1 MVKHSLRRGSW
12 QGRKKNLVSMKQ
24 KNEQSDKGK
33 TGEPVDFV
41 FDVPIHPW

>member
-1 MVKHSLRRGSW
+1 ME
-12 QGRKKNLVSMKQ
+12 KNSSERETEEFG
-24 KNEQSDKGK
+24 EQSDRAG